1 MYSLIVVDDEA
12 VIRNGLVN
20 GNPWQEWGFEI
31 VGQACDGLEAID
43 VIEQKTPDVVL
54 TDIRMPK
61 YDGVQLMEYL
71 NTNYPAIKIVIL
83 SGYSDFEY
91 LNKSIKNNVFDY
103 LLKPTQEEDFIE
115 LFSRL
120 KHKLDEEHAEKAYIK
135 ELEWAQQLMKLNSYL
150 MGITTFTSE
159 EMKWIPEKG
168 VVTLWTMEKD
178 KRDEA
183 FRHLKNKNQ
192 KLQSVF
198 YQILPEMVIGIS
210 AQSPRHLFEQMQVSY
225 PSLSVGVSDV
235 FEGKNYYPAY
245 QQAKEALE
253 QTRYTGSGQ
262 WIAYGTLANANLS
275 PLAQEILH
283 IVTEEY
289 NNNIISLDYIG
300 ERVDKTPSYISKVFK
315 KEIGYNFTT
324 YITKKRMEKAKEMLK
339 DISYKVYEIG
349 EALGYADP
357 STFIKVFRKT
367 YGMSPNE
374 YREQLERGTFE

>member
-1 MYSLIVVDDEA
+1 MYKLIVVDDEA
-12 VIRNGLVN
+12 VIRNGLVH
-20 GNPWQEWGFEI
+20 GNPWNTWGFEI
-31 VGQACDGLEAID
+31 VGQASDGLEAIE
-43 VIEQKTPDVVL
+43 IIKEQAPDVVL

-71 NTNYPAIKIVIL
+71 NANYPSIKIVIL

-103 LLKPTQEEDFIE
+103 LLKPTQEEDFID

-120 KHKLDEEHAEKAYIK
+120 KQKLDEDNAEKAYIK

-168 VVTLWTMEKD
+168 FVTLWTMEKD
-178 KRDEA
+178 KREKA
-183 FRHLKNKNQ
+183 FSQLKNKNQ

-198 YQILPEMVIGIS
+198 YQIFPEILIGIS
-210 AQSPRHLFEQMQVSY
+210 KQSPKELFEQMQNNY
-225 PSLSVGVSDV
+225 PTLSVGVSQE
-235 FEGKNYYPAY
+235 FEEKNYYLAY
-245 QQAKEALE
+245 QEAKEALE

-262 WIAYGTLANANLS
+262 WIAYETLASANLS

-324 YITKKRMEKAKEMLK
+324 YITKKRMEKAKEMLQ
-339 DISYKVYEIG
+339 DISIKVYEIG
-349 EALGYADP
+349 EELGYADP

-374 YREQLERGTFE
+374 YREQIERGTFE

>member
-1 MYSLIVVDDEA
+1 
-12 VIRNGLVN
+12 
-20 GNPWQEWGFEI
+20 
-31 VGQACDGLEAID
+31 
-43 VIEQKTPDVVL
+43 
-54 TDIRMPK
+54 
-61 YDGVQLMEYL
+61 MEYL
-71 NTNYPAIKIVIL
+71 NANYPSIKIVIL

-103 LLKPTQEEDFIE
+103 LLKPTQEEDFID

-120 KHKLDEEHAEKAYIK
+120 KQKLDEDNAEKAYIK

-168 VVTLWTMEKD
+168 FVTLWTMEKD
-178 KRDEA
+178 KREEA
-183 FRHLKNKNQ
+183 FSQLKNKNQ

-198 YQILPEMVIGIS
+198 YQIFPEILIGIS
-210 AQSPRHLFEQMQVSY
+210 EQSPKELFEQMQNNY
-225 PSLSVGVSDV
+225 PTLSVGVSQE
-235 FEGKNYYPAY
+235 FEEKNYYLAY
-245 QQAKEALE
+245 QEAKEALE

-262 WIAYGTLANANLS
+262 WIAYETLASANLS

-315 KEIGYNFTT
+315 KRLDIIYN
-324 YITKKRMEKAKEMLK
+324 
-339 DISYKVYEIG
+339 VY
-349 EALGYADP
+349 Y
-357 STFIKVFRKT
+357 
-367 YGMSPNE
+367 
-374 YREQLERGTFE
+374 